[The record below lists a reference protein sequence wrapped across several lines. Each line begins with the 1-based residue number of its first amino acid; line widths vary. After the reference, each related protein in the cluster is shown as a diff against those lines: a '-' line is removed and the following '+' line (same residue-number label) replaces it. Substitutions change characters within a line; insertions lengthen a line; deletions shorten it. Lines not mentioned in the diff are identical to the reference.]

1 MIEAVTSLDDL
12 QIFGNTMEEILVP
25 WDSVIFLLQ
34 HLGFVINFKKCV
46 SEPTEEVEFLGM
58 IVNSK
63 TMILSLP
70 QEKIQKI
77 KSQCLGV

>member
-1 MIEAVTSLDDL
+1 MIEAVTFLDDL
-12 QIFGNTMEEILVP
+12 QIFGNTMEEILVA

-34 HLGFVINFKKCV
+34 DLGFVTNFKKCV